1 MPLFIISGPSQGGKT
16 TLANLLLKDK
26 NIVRVITATSRK
38 PRLDEID
45 KIDYYFLKEEYFENK
60 SKFIEMAIVHGNYY
74 GTLKSEIELKLKS
87 GKNVIWI
94 MDVQGVK
101 FILENY
107 KELPKDTITIFLTPD
122 KLSILLKRINLK
134 NDPNLKERIESIKKE
149 FSYLSFFK
157 YTVNTSKTVDESLK
171 CIKDIIKGNIKEDFT
186 KQFNFNEFFT
196 IKL

>member
-122 KLSILLKRINLK
+122 KLSILLKRINIK

-186 KQFNFNEFFT
+186 KQFNINEFFNS
-196 IKL
+196 

>member
-122 KLSILLKRINLK
+122 KLSILLKRINIK

-171 CIKDIIKGNIKEDFT
+171 CIKDIIKGNIK
-186 KQFNFNEFFT
+186 
-196 IKL
+196 

>member
-38 PRLDEID
+38 PMLDEID